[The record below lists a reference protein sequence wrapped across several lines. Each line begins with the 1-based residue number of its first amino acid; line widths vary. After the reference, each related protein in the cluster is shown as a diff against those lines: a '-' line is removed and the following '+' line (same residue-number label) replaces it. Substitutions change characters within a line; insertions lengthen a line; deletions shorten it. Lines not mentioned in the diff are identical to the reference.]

1 MSLVSSMLKVP
12 KPAGSPAAN
21 WTSAGRTAAAVT
33 LVLGAAFPLA
43 SHLMAALIGPR
54 TDRTITWFHWF
65 ANHPDL
71 ANLMKV
77 FELLALPFLFGTAL
91 VYVLLSRQRSPRLAY
106 AGGILLGCGL
116 VGLSAVEGYETLAY
130 ALAQDGRFKLTAL
143 ADVVDA
149 QSSVPAIVMLL
160 LLILGASFGML
171 TLAVALWRSGAVPR
185 AAVLMIPAFMVVELV
200 LYEGFGIVPAWASHA
215 FDFAGACWIASAVL
229 LVGRAGPSG
238 EALRQVSSV
247 QQSRRSA

>member
-12 KPAGSPAAN
+12 KPAASPAAS
-21 WTSAGRTAAAVT
+21 WPSAGRIAAAVT
-33 LVLGAAFPLA
+33 LVLAAAFPLA
-43 SHLMAALIGPR
+43 SHLIPPPIA
-54 TDRTITWFHWF
+54 DRSTYDWLHWV
-65 ANHPDL
+65 ADRPDL

-106 AGGILLGCGL
+106 AGGILFGFGL

-130 ALAQDGRFKLTAL
+130 ALALDGRFELTAL

-160 LLILGASFGML
+160 LLVVGVFFGLL
-171 TLAVALWRSGAVPR
+171 TSAVALWRSGAVPR
-185 AAVLMIPAFMVVELV
+185 AAVLMILAFLLVDLV
-200 LYEGFGIVPAWASHA
+200 LYEQFAIAPAWASHV
-215 FDFAGACWIASAVL
+215 FDFVGACWIASAVL
-229 LVGRAGPSG
+229 LAGRAGPSG
-238 EALRQVSSV
+238 KALRRTSLG
-247 QQSRRSA
+247 QQSRESV

>member
-12 KPAGSPAAN
+12 KPATSPAAN
-21 WTSAGRTAAAVT
+21 WTSAGRIAAATT
-33 LVLGAAFPLA
+33 LVLSAAFPLA
-43 SHLMAALIGPR
+43 SHLMGRP
-54 TDRTITWFHWF
+54 DRTIDWLQWI

-71 ANLMKV
+71 ANLTKV
-77 FELLALPFLFGTAL
+77 FELLQLPFLFGTVL

-106 AGGILLGCGL
+106 AGGILLGCGM

-130 ALAQDGRFKLTAL
+130 ALAQDGRFDLTAL

-160 LLILGASFGML
+160 LLILGAFFGLL
-171 TLAVALWRSGAVPR
+171 TSAVALWRSGAVPR
-185 AAVLMIPAFMVVELV
+185 AAVLMILAFLVVEYV
-200 LYEGFGIVPAWASHA
+200 LYEGFGITPDWASHV
-215 FDFAGACWIASAVL
+215 FNFVGACWITSAVL

-238 EALRQVSSV
+238 ESLRQQVSSV
-247 QQSRRSA
+247 QQSRRPA

>member
-1 MSLVSSMLKVP
+1 MWLVSSMLKVP
-12 KPAGSPAAN
+12 KPAASPAAS
-21 WTSAGRTAAAVT
+21 WTSAGRIAAAAT
-33 LVLGAAFPLA
+33 LILSAAFSLA
-43 SHLMAALIGPR
+43 SHLIGPR
-54 TDRTITWFHWF
+54 TERTIDWFHWI

-130 ALAQDGRFKLTAL
+130 TLAHDGRFELATL

-149 QSSVPAIVMLL
+149 MSSVPAIVMLL
-160 LLILGASFGML
+160 LLVVGAFFGLL

-185 AAVLMIPAFMVVELV
+185 AAVLI
-200 LYEGFGIVPAWASHA
+200 
-215 FDFAGACWIASAVL
+215 
-229 LVGRAGPSG
+229 
-238 EALRQVSSV
+238 
-247 QQSRRSA
+247 